1 MMRLLKIISL
11 LFIVAVLII
20 PVKAEGENEN
30 PGDQNGNGSLKIDT
44 ELNSTSNSQKSSY
57 VEETDL
63 YNLFVP
69 ETDNKVRMIQQE
81 EVSKYKQEKE
91 SIFQQKNTSGK
102 NEQEYRSLL
111 FQANQA
117 IKNSE
122 GDTIHLEAPKKQI
135 SIITIVLGLMGLIV
149 MALSASVTLKK
160 RREQDE

>member
-11 LFIVAVLII
+11 LFIVAVLIT

-57 VEETDL
+57 VEETNL

-81 EVSKYKQEKE
+81 EVSTYKQEKE
-91 SIFQQKNTSGK
+91 LIFQQKNTSGK

-149 MALSASVTLKK
+149 MALSLGFTLKK